1 MMKMRKQ
8 NWLTLI
14 FLVVIAGVSL
24 FVWLGVGSFKPVKVT
39 SVNPKVSR
47 QETQASS
54 LYLTSEDDQNS
65 IHWIPLSRRGDALI
79 PTTNASYGMFSAQ
92 VQDAVYKNFS
102 LFDRPNLSNSRLI
115 LENDVLQLWQA
126 DTLLGDSKAQL
137 NLTLIQKN
145 DEGNWTYTI
154 PSYQLDQADRTG
166 NTLMSIAEDDTT
178 IYLVYAFPQ
187 DYDQANYLKT
197 FELNK
202 ENGEITEATTMDNAS
217 YELYSGSIDGLNQN
231 PKYHLLP
238 IAATNNEDSEG
249 YISPTTYE
257 IINPTNGNKQSM
269 DTSSLVSALEEQSGE
284 TNLTPMIIEDKIFV
298 LTNNYVENDYGS
310 FPSQLSIYAYDM
322 ESQNFD
328 QVWQSDLEQA
338 PDYYI
343 DNGYIFQTIADG
355 KTGQLQRVDIT
366 TGETTTVE
374 EYTIEENSPY
384 SFAKI
389 TSVEEQQFLQ

>member
-24 FVWLGVGSFKPVKVT
+24 FVWLGVGTFKPVKVT
-39 SVNPKVSR
+39 SVNPEVSG

-65 IHWIPLSRRGDALI
+65 IHWIPLSRRGDGLI

-115 LENDVLQLWQA
+115 LENDELQLWQA

-178 IYLVYAFPQ
+178 IYLVYAFLQ

-217 YELYSGSIDGLNQN
+217 YELYSGRVDGLNQN

-238 IAATNNEDSEG
+238 IVATNNEDSED

-284 TNLTPMIIEDKIFV
+284 T
-298 LTNNYVENDYGS
+298 
-310 FPSQLSIYAYDM
+310 
-322 ESQNFD
+322 
-328 QVWQSDLEQA
+328 
-338 PDYYI
+338 
-343 DNGYIFQTIADG
+343 
-355 KTGQLQRVDIT
+355 
-366 TGETTTVE
+366 
-374 EYTIEENSPY
+374 
-384 SFAKI
+384 
-389 TSVEEQQFLQ
+389 

>member
-1 MMKMRKQ
+1 MKMRKQ

-24 FVWLGVGSFKPVKVT
+24 FVWLGVGTFKPVKVT
-39 SVNPKVSR
+39 SVNPEVSG

-115 LENDVLQLWQA
+115 LENDDLQLWQA

-178 IYLVYAFPQ
+178 IYLVYAFLQ

-217 YELYSGSIDGLNQN
+217 YELYSGSVDGLNQN

-238 IAATNNEDSEG
+238 IAATNNEDSED

-298 LTNNYVENDYGS
+298 LTSNYVENNYGS

-338 PDYYI
+338 SGYYI

>member
-24 FVWLGVGSFKPVKVT
+24 FVWVGIGTFNPVKVS
-39 SVNPKVSR
+39 SVNPEASGE
-47 QETQASS
+47 ETRASS
-54 LYLTSEDDQNS
+54 LYLSSEDDHNS
-65 IHWIPLSRRGDALI
+65 IHWIPLSRRGEALI
-79 PTTNASYGMFSAQ
+79 PTINASYGMFSSQ
-92 VQDAVYKNFS
+92 VQDAVYKKFS
-102 LFDRPNLSNSRLI
+102 LFDRPNLSNARLI
-115 LENDVLQLWQA
+115 WENDDLQLWQA
-126 DTLLGDSKAQL
+126 DTPLGDNKAQL
-137 NLTLIQKN
+137 DLTLIQKN
-145 DEGNWTYTI
+145 DEGNWTYSK

-166 NTLMSIAEDDTT
+166 NSLMSIAEDDTT
-178 IYLVYAFPQ
+178 IYLVYAFLK
-187 DYDQANYLKT
+187 DYDQADYLKT

-202 ENGEITEATTMDNAS
+202 ENGEITEDTTMDNS
-217 YELYSGSIDGLNQN
+217 VYELYSGSVDGLNRN

-238 IAATNNEDSEG
+238 IAATNNEDSED

-257 IINPTNGNKQSM
+257 IINPTNGNKQTM
-269 DTSSLVSALEEQSGE
+269 DTSSLVSALEELSGE
-284 TNLTPMIIEDKIFV
+284 TDIMPVIIEDKIFV

-310 FPSQLSIYAYDM
+310 YPSQLSIYAYDM

-328 QVWQSDLEQA
+328 QVWQSDLEQN

-343 DNGYIFQTIADG
+343 DNGYIFQTLADG
-355 KTGQLQRVDIT
+355 KTGQLQRVDIA

>member
-14 FLVVIAGVSL
+14 FLVVIVGVSL
-24 FVWLGVGSFKPVKVT
+24 FVWLGVGTFKPVKVT
-39 SVNPKVSR
+39 SVNPGVSG
-47 QETQASS
+47 QETQPSS
-54 LYLTSEDDQNS
+54 LYITSEDDHNS
-65 IHWIPLSRRGDALI
+65 IHWIPLSRRGDALN
-79 PTTNASYGMFSAQ
+79 PTINASYGMFSSQ
-92 VQDAVYKNFS
+92 VQDAVYKKFS
-102 LFDRPNLSNSRLI
+102 LFDRPNLSNARLI
-115 LENDVLQLWQA
+115 LENDDLQLWQA
-126 DTLLGDSKAQL
+126 DTPLGDNKAQL
-137 NLTLIQKN
+137 DLTLIQKN
-145 DEGNWTYTI
+145 DEGNWTYSK

-166 NTLMSIAEDDTT
+166 NSLMSIAEDDTT
-178 IYLVYAFPQ
+178 IYLVYAFLK
-187 DYDQANYLKT
+187 DYDQADYLKT

-202 ENGEITEATTMDNAS
+202 ENGEITESTTMDNS
-217 YELYSGSIDGLNQN
+217 VYELYSGSVDGLNRN

-238 IAATNNEDSEG
+238 IAATNNENSED

-257 IINPTNGNKQSM
+257 IINPTNGNKQTM
-269 DTSSLVSALEEQSGE
+269 DTSSLVSALEELSGE
-284 TNLTPMIIEDKIFV
+284 TDIMPVIIEDKIFV

-310 FPSQLSIYAYDM
+310 YPSQLSIYAYDM
-322 ESQNFD
+322 EIQNFD
-328 QVWQSDLEQA
+328 QVWQSDLAQN

-343 DNGYIFQTIADG
+343 DNGYIFQTLADG
-355 KTGQLQRVDIT
+355 KTGQLQRVDVA

>member
-115 LENDVLQLWQA
+115 LENDDLQLWQA

>member
-1 MMKMRKQ
+1 MKMRKQ

-24 FVWLGVGSFKPVKVT
+24 FVWLGVGTFKPVKVT
-39 SVNPKVSR
+39 SVNPEVSR

-115 LENDVLQLWQA
+115 LENDDLQLWQA

-178 IYLVYAFPQ
+178 IYLVYAFLQ

-217 YELYSGSIDGLNQN
+217 YELYSGSVNGLNQN

-238 IAATNNEDSEG
+238 IAATNNEDSED

-284 TNLTPMIIEDKIFV
+284 TDLTPMIIEDKIFV
-298 LTNNYVENDYGS
+298 LTNNYEENDYGS
-310 FPSQLSIYAYDM
+310 YPSQLSIYAYDM

-338 PDYYI
+338 SDYYI

-389 TSVEEQQFLQ
+389 TSVEEQ

>member
-1 MMKMRKQ
+1 MKMRKQ

-24 FVWLGVGSFKPVKVT
+24 FVWLGVGTFKPVKVT
-39 SVNPKVSR
+39 SVSPEVSG

-115 LENDVLQLWQA
+115 LENDDLQLWQA

-178 IYLVYAFPQ
+178 IYLVYAFLQ

-217 YELYSGSIDGLNQN
+217 YELYSGSVDGLNQN

-238 IAATNNEDSEG
+238 IAATNNEDSED
-249 YISPTTYE
+249 YIPPTTYE

-284 TNLTPMIIEDKIFV
+284 TDLTPMIIEDKIFV

-310 FPSQLSIYAYDM
+310 YPSQLSIYAYDM
-322 ESQNFD
+322 ESQDFD
-328 QVWQSDLEQA
+328 QVWQSDLEQD

-343 DNGYIFQTIADG
+343 DNGYIFQTIADD

>member
-24 FVWLGVGSFKPVKVT
+24 FVWLGVGTFKPVKVT
-39 SVNPKVSR
+39 SVNPEVSG

-102 LFDRPNLSNSRLI
+102 LSDRPNLSNSRLI
-115 LENDVLQLWQA
+115 LENDDLQLWQA

-178 IYLVYAFPQ
+178 IYLVYAFLQ

-217 YELYSGSIDGLNQN
+217 YELYSGSVDGLNQN

-238 IAATNNEDSEG
+238 IAATNNEDSED

-284 TNLTPMIIEDKIFV
+284 TDLTPMIIEDKIFV

-310 FPSQLSIYAYDM
+310 YPSQLSIYAYDM

-328 QVWQSDLEQA
+328 QVWQSDFEQA
-338 PDYYI
+338 PYYYI

-389 TSVEEQQFLQ
+389 TNVEEQQFLQ

>member
-1 MMKMRKQ
+1 MKMRKQ

-24 FVWLGVGSFKPVKVT
+24 FVWLGVGTFKPVKVT
-39 SVNPKVSR
+39 SVNPEVSG

-115 LENDVLQLWQA
+115 LENDDLQLWQA

-178 IYLVYAFPQ
+178 IYLVYAFLQ

-217 YELYSGSIDGLNQN
+217 YELYSGSVHGLNQN

-366 TGETTTVE
+366 TGETTIVE

>member
-24 FVWLGVGSFKPVKVT
+24 FVWLGVGTFKPVKVT
-39 SVNPKVSR
+39 SVNPEVSG

-65 IHWIPLSRRGDALI
+65 IHWIPLSRRGDGLI

-115 LENDVLQLWQA
+115 LENDDLQLWQA

-178 IYLVYAFPQ
+178 IYLVYAFLQ

-217 YELYSGSIDGLNQN
+217 YELYSGSVDGLNQN

-238 IAATNNEDSEG
+238 IAAANNEVSED

-284 TNLTPMIIEDKIFV
+284 TDLTPMIIEDKIFV

-310 FPSQLSIYAYDM
+310 YPSQLSIYAYDM

-328 QVWQSDLEQA
+328 QIWQSDLEQA
-338 PDYYI
+338 SDYYI

>member
-1 MMKMRKQ
+1 MKMRKQ

-24 FVWLGVGSFKPVKVT
+24 FVWVGIGTFKPVKVS
-39 SVNPKVSR
+39 SVNPEASG
-47 QETQASS
+47 QETQVSS
-54 LYLTSEDDQNS
+54 LYLSTEDDSNS
-65 IHWIPLSRRGDALI
+65 INWLPLARRGDVLI
-79 PTTNASYGMFSAQ
+79 PTINDSYGMFTSQ

-102 LFDRPNLSNSRLI
+102 LFDRPNLSNARLI
-115 LENDVLQLWQA
+115 LENDDLQLWQA

-178 IYLVYAFPQ
+178 IYLVYAFLQ

-202 ENGEITEATTMDNAS
+202 ENGEITEDTTMDNS
-217 YELYSGSIDGLNQN
+217 VYELYSGSVNGLNRN

-238 IAATNNEDSEG
+238 IAATNNEDSED

-284 TNLTPMIIEDKIFV
+284 TDLTPMIIEDKIFV

-310 FPSQLSIYAYDM
+310 YPSQLSIYAYDM

-328 QVWQSDLEQA
+328 QIWQSDLEKN

-355 KTGQLQRVDIT
+355 KTGQLQRVDFA

>member
-1 MMKMRKQ
+1 
-8 NWLTLI
+8 
-14 FLVVIAGVSL
+14 
-24 FVWLGVGSFKPVKVT
+24 
-39 SVNPKVSR
+39 
-47 QETQASS
+47 
-54 LYLTSEDDQNS
+54 
-65 IHWIPLSRRGDALI
+65 
-79 PTTNASYGMFSAQ
+79 
-92 VQDAVYKNFS
+92 
-102 LFDRPNLSNSRLI
+102 
-115 LENDVLQLWQA
+115 
-126 DTLLGDSKAQL
+126 
-137 NLTLIQKN
+137 
-145 DEGNWTYTI
+145 
-154 PSYQLDQADRTG
+154 
-166 NTLMSIAEDDTT
+166 MSIAEDDTT
-178 IYLVYAFPQ
+178 IYLVYAFLQ

-217 YELYSGSIDGLNQN
+217 YELYSGSVDGLNQN

-238 IAATNNEDSEG
+238 IAATNNEDSED

>member
-24 FVWLGVGSFKPVKVT
+24 FVWLGVGTFKPVKVT
-39 SVNPKVSR
+39 SVNPEVSG

-115 LENDVLQLWQA
+115 LENDDLQLWQA

-178 IYLVYAFPQ
+178 IYLVYAFLQ

-217 YELYSGSIDGLNQN
+217 YELYSGSVDGLNQN

-238 IAATNNEDSEG
+238 IAATNNEDSED

-298 LTNNYVENDYGS
+298 LTSNYVENNYGS

-338 PDYYI
+338 SGYYI

>member
-24 FVWLGVGSFKPVKVT
+24 FVWLGVGTFKPVKVT
-39 SVNPKVSR
+39 SVNPEVSG

-54 LYLTSEDDQNS
+54 LYLTSENDQNS

-102 LFDRPNLSNSRLI
+102 MFHRPNLSNSRLI
-115 LENDVLQLWQA
+115 LENDDLQLWQA

-178 IYLVYAFPQ
+178 IYLVYAFLQ

-217 YELYSGSIDGLNQN
+217 YELYSGSVDGLNQN

-238 IAATNNEDSEG
+238 IAATNNEDSED

-284 TNLTPMIIEDKIFV
+284 TDLTPMIIEDKIFV

-310 FPSQLSIYAYDM
+310 YPSQLSIYAYDM

-328 QVWQSDLEQA
+328 QVWQSDLEKN

>member
-1 MMKMRKQ
+1 MKMRKQ

-14 FLVVIAGVSL
+14 FLAVIAGVSL
-24 FVWLGVGSFKPVKVT
+24 FVWLRVGTFKPVKVT
-39 SVNPKVSR
+39 SVNSEASG
-47 QETQASS
+47 QETQVSS
-54 LYLTSEDDQNS
+54 LYLSTEDDSNS
-65 IHWIPLSRRGDALI
+65 INWIPLSRRGDVLI
-79 PTTNASYGMFSAQ
+79 PTINDSYGMFTSQ
-92 VQDAVYKNFS
+92 VQDAVYKKFS
-102 LFDRPNLSNSRLI
+102 LFDRPNLSNARLI
-115 LENDVLQLWQA
+115 LEDDDLQLWQA
-126 DTLLGDSKAQL
+126 DTLLGDNKAQL
-137 NLTLIQKN
+137 DLTLIQKN
-145 DEGNWTYTI
+145 DEGNWTYTT
-154 PSYQLDQADRTG
+154 PSFQLDQADRTG

-178 IYLVYAFPQ
+178 IYLVYAFLQ
-187 DYDQANYLKT
+187 DYDQADYLKT

-202 ENGEITEATTMDNAS
+202 ADGEITEVATMDNAS
-217 YELYSGSIDGLNQN
+217 YELYLGSVDGLSRN

-238 IAATNNEDSEG
+238 IAATNNEDSED

-257 IINPTNGNKQSM
+257 IINPTNGNKQFM

-284 TNLTPMIIEDKIFV
+284 TDLTPMIIEDKIFV

-310 FPSQLSIYAYDM
+310 YPSQLSIYAYDM

-328 QVWQSDLEQA
+328 QIWQSDLEQA
-338 PDYYI
+338 SDYYI

-355 KTGQLQRVDIT
+355 KTGQLQRVDIA

>member
-24 FVWLGVGSFKPVKVT
+24 FVWLGVGTFKPVKVT
-39 SVNPKVSR
+39 SVNPEVSG

-115 LENDVLQLWQA
+115 LENDDLQLWQA

-178 IYLVYAFPQ
+178 IYLVYAFLQ

-217 YELYSGSIDGLNQN
+217 YELYSGSVDGLNRN

-238 IAATNNEDSEG
+238 IVATNNEVSED

-257 IINPTNGNKQSM
+257 IINPANGNKQSM
-269 DTSSLVSALEEQSGE
+269 ETSSLVSALEEQSGE
-284 TNLTPMIIEDKIFV
+284 TDLTPMIIEDKIFV

-310 FPSQLSIYAYDM
+310 YPSQLSIYAYDM

-343 DNGYIFQTIADG
+343 GNGYIFQTIADG
-355 KTGQLQRVDIT
+355 KTGQLQRVDIA

-374 EYTIEENSPY
+374 DYTIEENSPY

>member
-24 FVWLGVGSFKPVKVT
+24 FVWLRVGTFKPVKVT
-39 SVNPKVSR
+39 SVNSEASG
-47 QETQASS
+47 QETQVSS
-54 LYLTSEDDQNS
+54 LYLSTEDDSNS
-65 IHWIPLSRRGDALI
+65 INWLPLSRRGDVLI
-79 PTTNASYGMFSAQ
+79 PTINDSYGMFTSQ

-102 LFDRPNLSNSRLI
+102 LFDRPNLSNARLI
-115 LENDVLQLWQA
+115 LEDDDLQLWQA

-178 IYLVYAFPQ
+178 IYLVYAFLQ

-202 ENGEITEATTMDNAS
+202 ADGEITEVATMDNAS
-217 YELYSGSIDGLNQN
+217 YELYLGSVDGLSRN

-238 IAATNNEDSEG
+238 IAATNNEDSED

-269 DTSSLVSALEEQSGE
+269 DT
-284 TNLTPMIIEDKIFV
+284 
-298 LTNNYVENDYGS
+298 
-310 FPSQLSIYAYDM
+310 
-322 ESQNFD
+322 
-328 QVWQSDLEQA
+328 W
-338 PDYYI
+338 
-343 DNGYIFQTIADG
+343 
-355 KTGQLQRVDIT
+355 
-366 TGETTTVE
+366 
-374 EYTIEENSPY
+374 
-384 SFAKI
+384 
-389 TSVEEQQFLQ
+389 

>member
-1 MMKMRKQ
+1 MKMRKQ

-115 LENDVLQLWQA
+115 LENDDLQLWQA

>member
-24 FVWLGVGSFKPVKVT
+24 FVWLGVVTFKPVKVT
-39 SVNPKVSR
+39 SVNPEVSG

-92 VQDAVYKNFS
+92 VQDVVYKNFS

-115 LENDVLQLWQA
+115 LENDDLQLWQA

-178 IYLVYAFPQ
+178 IYLVYAFLQ
-187 DYDQANYLKT
+187 DYAQANYLKT

-217 YELYSGSIDGLNQN
+217 YELYSGSVDGLNQN

-238 IAATNNEDSEG
+238 IAATNNEDSED

-284 TNLTPMIIEDKIFV
+284 TDLTPMIIEDKIFV

-310 FPSQLSIYAYDM
+310 YPSQLSIYAYDM

-328 QVWQSDLEQA
+328 QVWQSDLEKN

-366 TGETTTVE
+366 TGETTIVE

>member
-1 MMKMRKQ
+1 MKMRKQ

-14 FLVVIAGVSL
+14 FLAVIAGVSL
-24 FVWLGVGSFKPVKVT
+24 CVWLGVGTFKPVKVT
-39 SVNPKVSR
+39 SVNPEASG

-102 LFDRPNLSNSRLI
+102 LFDRPNLSNARLI
-115 LENDVLQLWQA
+115 LEDDDLQLWQA

-137 NLTLIQKN
+137 DLTLIQKN

-178 IYLVYAFPQ
+178 IYLIYAFLQ
-187 DYDQANYLKT
+187 DHDQADYLKT
-197 FELNK
+197 FELSK
-202 ENGEITEATTMDNAS
+202 ENGEITEVTTMDNAG
-217 YELYSGSIDGLNQN
+217 YELYSISVDGLNRN

-238 IAATNNEDSEG
+238 IAATNNEDSED
-249 YISPTTYE
+249 YISTTTYE
-257 IINPTNGNKQSM
+257 IINLTNGDKQTM
-269 DTSSLVSALEEQSGE
+269 DTSSLVSTLEEQAGE
-284 TNLTPMIIEDKIFV
+284 ADLIPMMIEDKIFV
-298 LTNNYVENDYGS
+298 LINNYVENNYGS
-310 FPSQLSIYAYDM
+310 YPSQLSIYAYDM
-322 ESQNFD
+322 DSQNFD
-328 QVWQSDLEQA
+328 QVWQANLEQN

-343 DNGYIFQTIADG
+343 DNGYIYQTIADDR
-355 KTGQLQRVDIT
+355 TGQLQRVDIA
-366 TGETTTVE
+366 TGETNTVE

>member
-24 FVWLGVGSFKPVKVT
+24 FVWLRVGTFKPVKVT
-39 SVNPKVSR
+39 SVNSEASG
-47 QETQASS
+47 QETQVSS
-54 LYLTSEDDQNS
+54 LYLSTEDDSNS
-65 IHWIPLSRRGDALI
+65 INWLPLARRGDVLI
-79 PTTNASYGMFSAQ
+79 PTINDSYGMFTSQ

-102 LFDRPNLSNSRLI
+102 LFDRPNLSNARLI
-115 LENDVLQLWQA
+115 LENDDLQLWQA
-126 DTLLGDSKAQL
+126 DTLLGDNKAQL
-137 NLTLIQKN
+137 DLTLIQKN
-145 DEGNWTYTI
+145 DEGNWTYTT
-154 PSYQLDQADRTG
+154 PSFQLDQADRTG

-178 IYLVYAFPQ
+178 IYLVYAFLQ
-187 DYDQANYLKT
+187 DYDQADYLKT

-202 ENGEITEATTMDNAS
+202 ADGEITEVATMDNAGH
-217 YELYSGSIDGLNQN
+217 ELYSSSVDGVNRN

-238 IAATNNEDSEG
+238 IAATNNEDSED

-257 IINPTNGNKQSM
+257 IINPTNGNKQTM
-269 DTSSLVSALEEQSGE
+269 DTSSLVSTLEEQVSE
-284 TNLTPMIIEDKIFV
+284 TDIMPMIIEDKIFV
-298 LTNNYVENDYGS
+298 LINNYVENNHGS
-310 FPSQLSIYAYDM
+310 YPSQLSIYTYDM
-322 ESQNFD
+322 DSQNFD
-328 QVWQSDLEQA
+328 QVWQSELEQD
-338 PDYYI
+338 PNYYI
-343 DNGYIFQTIADG
+343 DNGYIYQTLADG
-355 KTGQLQRVDIT
+355 KTGQLQRVDIA

>member
-24 FVWLGVGSFKPVKVT
+24 FVWLGVGTFKPVKVT
-39 SVNPKVSR
+39 SVNPEVSG

-115 LENDVLQLWQA
+115 LENDDLQLWQA

-178 IYLVYAFPQ
+178 IYLVYAFLQ

-217 YELYSGSIDGLNQN
+217 YELYSGSVDGLNQN

-238 IAATNNEDSEG
+238 IAATNNEDSED
-249 YISPTTYE
+249 YISLTTYE

-310 FPSQLSIYAYDM
+310 YPSQLSIYAYDM

-338 PDYYI
+338 SDYYI

>member
-24 FVWLGVGSFKPVKVT
+24 FVWLGVGTFKPVKVT
-39 SVNPKVSR
+39 SVNPEVSG

-65 IHWIPLSRRGDALI
+65 IHWIPISRRGDGLI

-115 LENDVLQLWQA
+115 LENDDLQLWQA

-178 IYLVYAFPQ
+178 IYLVYAFLQ

-217 YELYSGSIDGLNQN
+217 YELYSGSVDGLNQN

-238 IAATNNEDSEG
+238 IAATNNEDSED

-284 TNLTPMIIEDKIFV
+284 TDLTPMIIEDKIFV

-310 FPSQLSIYAYDM
+310 YPSQLSIYAYDM

-328 QVWQSDLEQA
+328 QVWQSDLEKN

>member
-1 MMKMRKQ
+1 MMKIRKQ

-24 FVWLGVGSFKPVKVT
+24 FVWLGVGTFKPVKVT
-39 SVNPKVSR
+39 SVNPEVSG

-65 IHWIPLSRRGDALI
+65 IHWIPLSRRGDGLI

-115 LENDVLQLWQA
+115 LENDDLQLWQT

-178 IYLVYAFPQ
+178 IYLVYAFLQ

-217 YELYSGSIDGLNQN
+217 YELYSGSVDGLNQN

-238 IAATNNEDSEG
+238 IAATNNEDSED

-284 TNLTPMIIEDKIFV
+284 TDLTPMIIEDKIFV

-310 FPSQLSIYAYDM
+310 YPSQLSIYAYDM

-338 PDYYI
+338 PYYYI

>member
-1 MMKMRKQ
+1 MKMRKQ

-24 FVWLGVGSFKPVKVT
+24 FVWLGIGTFKPVKVT
-39 SVNPKVSR
+39 SVNPEVSR
-47 QETQASS
+47 QETQAPS

-115 LENDVLQLWQA
+115 LENDDLQLWQA

-154 PSYQLDQADRTG
+154 SSYQLDQADRTG

-178 IYLVYAFPQ
+178 IYLVYAFLQ

-238 IAATNNEDSEG
+238 IAATNNEDSED

-374 EYTIEENSPY
+374 EYTIEGNSPY
-384 SFAKI
+384 SFTKI

>member
-115 LENDVLQLWQA
+115 LENDDLQLWQA

-217 YELYSGSIDGLNQN
+217 YELYSGSVDGLNQN

-238 IAATNNEDSEG
+238 IAATNNEDSED

>member
-24 FVWLGVGSFKPVKVT
+24 FVWLGVGTFKPVKVT

-115 LENDVLQLWQA
+115 LENDDLQLWQA

-145 DEGNWTYTI
+145 DEGNWTYTK
-154 PSYQLDQADRTG
+154 PPYQLDQADRTG
-166 NTLMSIAEDDTT
+166 NSLISIAEDDTT
-178 IYLVYAFPQ
+178 IYLVYAFLQ
-187 DYDQANYLKT
+187 DYNQADYLKT

-202 ENGEITEATTMDNAS
+202 ENGEITESTTMDNAS
-217 YELYSGSIDGLNQN
+217 YELYSGSVDGLNQN

-238 IAATNNEDSEG
+238 IAATNNEDSED

-257 IINPTNGNKQSM
+257 IINPANGNKQSM

-284 TNLTPMIIEDKIFV
+284 TDLTPMIIEDKIFV

-310 FPSQLSIYAYDM
+310 YPSQLSIYAYDM

-328 QVWQSDLEQA
+328 QIWQSDLEQA
-338 PDYYI
+338 SDYYI
-343 DNGYIFQTIADG
+343 DNGYIFQIIADG

>member
-24 FVWLGVGSFKPVKVT
+24 FVWLRVGTFKPVKVT
-39 SVNPKVSR
+39 SVNPEVSG

-65 IHWIPLSRRGDALI
+65 IHWIPLSRRGDGLI

-102 LFDRPNLSNSRLI
+102 LFDRPNLSNSRLV
-115 LENDVLQLWQA
+115 LENDDLQLWQA

-145 DEGNWTYTI
+145 DEGNWTYTT
-154 PSYQLDQADRTG
+154 PSFQLDQADRTG

-178 IYLVYAFPQ
+178 IYLVYAFLQ
-187 DYDQANYLKT
+187 DYDQADYLKT

-202 ENGEITEATTMDNAS
+202 ADGEITEVATMDNAS
-217 YELYSGSIDGLNQN
+217 YELYLGSVDGLSRN

-238 IAATNNEDSEG
+238 IAATNNEDSED

-257 IINPTNGNKQSM
+257 IINPTNGNKQFM

-284 TNLTPMIIEDKIFV
+284 TDLTPMIIEDKIFV

-310 FPSQLSIYAYDM
+310 YPSQLSIYAYDM

-328 QVWQSDLEQA
+328 QIWQSDLEQA
-338 PDYYI
+338 SDYYI

-355 KTGQLQRVDIT
+355 KTGQLQRVDIA

>member
-24 FVWLGVGSFKPVKVT
+24 FVWLGVGTFKPVKVT
-39 SVNPKVSR
+39 SVNPEVSG

-92 VQDAVYKNFS
+92 VQDVVYKNFS

-115 LENDVLQLWQA
+115 LENDDLQLWQA

-178 IYLVYAFPQ
+178 IYLVYAFLQ

-217 YELYSGSIDGLNQN
+217 YELYSGSVDGLNRN

-238 IAATNNEDSEG
+238 IAATNNEDSED

-284 TNLTPMIIEDKIFV
+284 TDLTPMIIEDKIFI

-310 FPSQLSIYAYDM
+310 YPSQLSIYAYDM

-328 QVWQSDLEQA
+328 QVWQSDLEQD

-355 KTGQLQRVDIT
+355 KTGQLQRVDIA